1 MEKFTA
7 KTLEDL
13 LNKAAEAK
21 GVKVEELVS
30 NAAAAAEA
38 E

>member
-21 GVKVEELVS
+21 VLKLKNWFIS
-30 NAAAAAEA
+30 
-38 E
+38 